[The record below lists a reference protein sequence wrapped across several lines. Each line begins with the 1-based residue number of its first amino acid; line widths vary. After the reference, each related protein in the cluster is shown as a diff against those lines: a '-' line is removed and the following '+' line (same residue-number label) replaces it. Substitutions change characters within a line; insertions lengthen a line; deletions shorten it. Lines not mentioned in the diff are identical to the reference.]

1 MDTLQERHATQMRER
16 LQAGTTWTGWK
27 DGKEQATALAFT
39 NPLGAELHPRTIAKH
54 LKIILDK
61 IGVEDMT
68 VHDLRHTYATLALQ
82 NGIDVKTVSQ
92 TLGHATAA
100 FTLDIYA
107 AVTERMYQESADKMQ
122 GYIDSLAA
130 KRA

>member
-1 MDTLQERHATQMRER
+1 M
-16 LQAGTTWTGWK
+16 
-27 DGKEQATALAFT
+27 
-39 NPLGAELHPRTIAKH
+39 
-54 LKIILDK
+54 
-61 IGVEDMT
+61 EDVT

-122 GYIDSLAA
+122 GYIDSLM
-130 KRA
+130 

>member
-1 MDTLQERHATQMRER
+1 MRER
-16 LQAGTTWTGWK
+16 LKAGAAWDGWK
-27 DGKEQATALAFT
+27 DSKDQATALVFT

-54 LKIILDK
+54 LKIILSK
-61 IGVEDMT
+61 IGVEDVT

-107 AVTERMYQESADKMQ
+107 AVTERMYQQSADKMQ
-122 GYIDSLAA
+122 SYIDSLVAHSA
-130 KRA
+130 